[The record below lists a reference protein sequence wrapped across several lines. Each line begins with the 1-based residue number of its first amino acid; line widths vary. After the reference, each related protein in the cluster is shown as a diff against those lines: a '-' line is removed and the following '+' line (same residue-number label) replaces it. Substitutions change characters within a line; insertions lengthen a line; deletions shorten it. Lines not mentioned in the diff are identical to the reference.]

1 MTLSPH
7 ELSSQRELSPRR
19 RREHLAVDG
28 RVLSDEYHGIG
39 RLAEMLLRRL
49 AGTTEFEVTV
59 FVRPGQT
66 SRRFDLDGL
75 IEGLGYRRAF
85 FDLPL
90 TSSLQ
95 WLRWPGALRRVGATV
110 TLSLYSL
117 GGPVVGGGRKGTFVH
132 DCIMETD
139 ARFAPDRRTRL
150 LYMLQTALMV
160 RRNRVFTRSAA
171 SARDIERFY
180 RVPVP
185 EWQVIPGGV
194 DENFARDIEP
204 LGQID
209 GQAPPKTYVLQVG
222 ARRPHKNVAALVRVL
237 PHLPEDYHL
246 ILVGTVD
253 DRFPDQVP
261 AVAEELGVT
270 HRIWHLP
277 RVSES
282 ELQSLY
288 AGASVFAYPSL
299 IEGLGLPLL
308 EAMAAGLPVVASDI
322 PVFREIAED
331 AAVLVPPGDPRA
343 WAEAILRLRSPQVR
357 ADLIEAG
364 HLQVKKNTWEV
375 TAARMLEALRRM

>member
-1 MTLSPH
+1 MTLTPDEHSV
-7 ELSSQRELSPRR
+7 QR

-28 RVLSDEYHGIG
+28 RVLTDEYHGIG

-49 AGTTEFEVTV
+49 AGTTEFDVTV

-66 SRRFDLDGL
+66 SRRFDIDGL
-75 IEGLGYRRAF
+75 IEGLGYRRAT

-95 WLRWPGALRRVGATV
+95 WLRWPGALRRAGATV

-117 GGPVVGGGRKGTFVH
+117 GGPLFGGGRRATFVH
-132 DCIMETD
+132 DCIMEAD
-139 ARFAPDRRTRL
+139 ARFAPDRRTRR

-160 RRNRVFTRSAA
+160 RTNRVFTRSLA

-185 EWQVIPGGV
+185 DWQVVPGGV
-194 DENFARDIEP
+194 DENFARDAEP
-204 LGQID
+204 VEQIGGQRL
-209 GQAPPKTYVLQVG
+209 PKTYVLQVG

-237 PHLPEDYHL
+237 PHLPDDYHL
-246 ILVGTVD
+246 VLVGNID
-253 DRFPDQVP
+253 ARFPDAVP
-261 AVAEELGVT
+261 RLADELGVAG
-270 HRIWHLP
+270 RILHLP

-282 ELQSLY
+282 DLHSLY
-288 AGASVFAYPSL
+288 AGASVFVYPSL

-308 EAMAAGLPVVASDI
+308 EAMAAGLPVVAGDI
-322 PVFREIAED
+322 PVFREIAAD
-331 AAVLVPPGDPRA
+331 AAVLVPPDDPRA
-343 WAEAILRLRSPQVR
+343 WAEAVLRLRSPEVR
-357 ADLIEAG
+357 AGLVAAG
-364 HLQVKKNTWEV
+364 HLQVKKNTWEI

>member
-1 MTLSPH
+1 MTLTPDEHSV
-7 ELSSQRELSPRR
+7 QR

-28 RVLSDEYHGIG
+28 RVLTDEYHGIG
-39 RLAEMLLRRL
+39 RLAEKLLRRL
-49 AGTTEFEVTV
+49 AGTTEFDVTV

-66 SRRFDLDGL
+66 SRRFDIDGL
-75 IEGLGYRRAF
+75 IEGLGYRRAT

-95 WLRWPGALRRVGATV
+95 WVRWPGALRRAGATV

-117 GGPVVGGGRKGTFVH
+117 GGPLVGGGRRATFVH
-132 DCIMETD
+132 DCIMEAD

-160 RRNRVFTRSAA
+160 RADRVFTRSFA

-185 EWQVIPGGV
+185 DWQVIPGGV
-194 DENFARDIEP
+194 DEDFARDAEP
-204 LGQID
+204 VDQI
-209 GQAPPKTYVLQVG
+209 GGRKLPATYVLQVG

-246 ILVGTVD
+246 VLVGNVD
-253 DRFPDQVP
+253 DRFADPVP
-261 AVAEELGVT
+261 RLAEELGVT
-270 HRIWHLP
+270 GRILHLA

-282 ELQSLY
+282 DLHGLY
-288 AGASVFAYPSL
+288 AGASVFVYPSL

-322 PVFREIAED
+322 PVFREIAAD
-331 AAVLVPPGDPRA
+331 AAVLVPPGEPQA
-343 WAEAILRLRSPQVR
+343 WAEAILRLRSPEAR
-357 ADLIEAG
+357 AGLIAAG
-364 HLQVKKNTWEV
+364 HRQVKKNTWET

>member
-1 MTLSPH
+1 MTPSP
-7 ELSSQRELSPRR
+7 SSPPQR

-39 RLAEMLLRRL
+39 RLAEMVLRRL
-49 AGTTEFEVTV
+49 AGTTEFDVTV

-66 SRRFDLDGL
+66 SQRFDIDGL
-75 IEGLGYRRAF
+75 IEGLGYRRAL

-90 TSSLQ
+90 TSSMQ
-95 WLRWPGALRRVGATV
+95 WARWPGVLRRAGATV

-117 GGPVVGGGRKGTFVH
+117 GGPVIGGGRRCTFVH

-150 LYMLQTALMV
+150 LYMLHTALMV
-160 RRNRVFTRSAA
+160 RGNRVFTRSAA

-185 EWQVIPGGV
+185 DWQVVPGGV
-194 DENFARDIEP
+194 DDTFAHGAEP
-204 LGQID
+204 VGQIG
-209 GQAPPKTYVLQVG
+209 GQRLPATYLLQVG

-246 ILVGTVD
+246 VLVGTVD
-253 DRFPDQVP
+253 DRFPDEVP
-261 AVAEELGVT
+261 ALAGELGVAG
-270 HRIWHLP
+270 RIVHLP
-277 RVSES
+277 RVSEP
-282 ELQSLY
+282 ELHSLY
-288 AGASVFAYPSL
+288 AGAAAFVYPSL

-308 EAMAAGLPVVASDI
+308 EAMAAGLPVVAGDI

-331 AAVLVPPGDPRA
+331 AAVLVPSDEPQA
-343 WAEAILRLRSPQVR
+343 WADAILSLRSPEVR
-357 ADLIEAG
+357 EALVAAG
-364 HLQVKKNTWEV
+364 RRQVKKNTWDV
-375 TAARMLEALRRM
+375 TASRMLEALRRM